1 MRVSTLGILAL
12 ACLLLVPAT
21 AGAQQEQVLSQVD
34 LRDGGSLFGQAIRSG
49 DRVLVIRGSD
59 TLFLPASQVERI
71 RSVRGRMMDGR
82 FMRADPNETR
92 LFFGP
97 TGRTLPAGE
106 AYLGVFELYLPFL
119 AYGVT
124 DRITLAGGAPLLIGD
139 DLPVVVYL
147 APKLQLIRSDNVT
160 GSIGTLSFF
169 TEEGNAGLLYGVMT
183 FESSAG
189 MGSATVGGGGAY
201 AEGDLADGGV
211 LMLGGDLRVSRS
223 IKLLSENY
231 FITGDEGVG
240 LFSFGLRFIGEH
252 LSADVGLAIPSEF
265 EIALPL
271 VNFVYSF

>member
-183 FESSAG
+183 FESSDG